1 MMITYAQAPTPLTT
15 RAPTIISPPPTS
27 TLDVIGWLRTIAA
40 RTTALAGSRSAIAS
54 YNMHT
59 LVSTG
64 YHDHKPWVLVE
75 NIR

>member
-40 RTTALAGSRSAIAS
+40 RTTALAGSETRVHYTICILS
-54 YNMHT
+54 YLLDIRITN
-59 LVSTG
+59 LVF
-64 YHDHKPWVLVE
+64 
-75 NIR
+75 